1 MDFNGYKRTKKFD
14 IKRWFKGTN
23 SIVYLVIL
31 VVMVLGLLFV
41 LRTVISMH
49 NSNKN
54 SDNVSQE
61 ETTGETDSSE
71 TDTQTQTIAKNQ
83 SCLLYTSPSTRDR
96 TRSRMPSSA

>member
-61 ETTGETDSSE
+61 ETIHQRRIHRHRQLQRTSRIISE
-71 TDTQTQTIAKNQ
+71 
-83 SCLLYTSPSTRDR
+83 
-96 TRSRMPSSA
+96 

>member
-31 VVMVLGLLFV
+31 VVMVLGLL
-41 LRTVISMH
+41 RTVISMH

-71 TDTQTQTIAKNQ
+71 
-83 SCLLYTSPSTRDR
+83 
-96 TRSRMPSSA
+96 

>member
-54 SDNVSQE
+54 LIMYHRKRLLVKLTHQRRRQDTDNCKEPVVLYQNKH
-61 ETTGETDSSE
+61 SE
-71 TDTQTQTIAKNQ
+71 AYVG
-83 SCLLYTSPSTRDR
+83 CL
-96 TRSRMPSSA
+96 SA

>member
-49 NSNKN
+49 TVSYTHLTLPTNSL
-54 SDNVSQE
+54 V
-61 ETTGETDSSE
+61 
-71 TDTQTQTIAKNQ
+71 
-83 SCLLYTSPSTRDR
+83 
-96 TRSRMPSSA
+96 